1 VIRAGGTSVDVA
13 SATFAVAAC
22 AAMVAG
28 LVRGFSGFGSALVLS
43 PSLAALYGPKVAV
56 PVALVLEL
64 ALAVPLVP
72 RVRHLVDWRRIG
84 LLCVAAT
91 LTVPV
96 GARLLAVA
104 DADALRWAISLVVF
118 LAVALLAFGWGYEG
132 PPHAAATMATGAVS
146 GVLAGS
152 TGLSGP
158 PVIFYEL
165 AGTQPVASARAS
177 FIVYFSWVDVVAIVV
192 FAIGGALTQR
202 VLLTGVLLTP
212 FYLAAALVGAAL
224 FGRASPVFYRR
235 LAIVVLACVAVASL
249 PI

>member
-1 VIRAGGTSVDVA
+1 VIRVGGTSVDVA
-13 SATFAVAAC
+13 SATFAVAAG
-22 AAMVAG
+22 AAMLAG

-43 PSLAALYGPKVAV
+43 PSLSALYGPKVAV

-91 LTVPV
+91 LTVPL
-96 GARLLAVA
+96 GARLLAVV
-104 DADALRWAISLVVF
+104 DPLALRWAISFVVF

-132 PPHAAATMATGAVS
+132 RPHTSATLATGAVS

-165 AGTQPVASARAS
+165 AGKQPVANARAS
-177 FIVYFSWVDVVAIVV
+177 FIVYFSWVDIVAIVV
-192 FAIGGALTQR
+192 FAIGGALTR
-202 VLLTGVLLTP
+202 HVLLVGVLLTP
-212 FYLAAALVGAAL
+212 FYLAAALVGASL

-235 LAIVVLACVAVASL
+235 LAVAVLACVAVLSL
-249 PI
+249 PL

>member
-1 VIRAGGTSVDVA
+1 MIRAGGTSVDVT
-13 SATFAVAAC
+13 SATFAVAAG
-22 AAMVAG
+22 AAMLAG

-72 RVRHLVDWRRIG
+72 SVRHLVDWRRIA
-84 LLCVAAT
+84 LLSVAAAV
-91 LTVPV
+91 TVPI
-96 GARLLAVA
+96 GARLLEVV
-104 DADALRWAISLVVF
+104 DPEALRWAISAVVF

-132 PPHAAATMATGAVS
+132 RPHASATVATGAVS

-165 AGTQPVASARAS
+165 SGTQPVAHARAS
-177 FIVYFSWVDVVAIVV
+177 FIVYFSWVDVVAITV
-192 FAIGGALTQR
+192 FAVGGTITGEVLLIGALL
-202 VLLTGVLLTP
+202 VP
-212 FYLAAALVGAAL
+212 FYLAAALTGAAL
-224 FGRASPVFYRR
+224 FGRASPLFYRR

-249 PI
+249 PL